1 MTSYPDLVAKK
12 KQQTGGGTPATV
24 ALDRAGVAYEVRAY
38 EHDPRA
44 SSYGLEAAEALG
56 VAPARVFKTLL
67 VDTDKGLG
75 VTIVPVD
82 TMVDL
87 KAAAAALGAKKATMA
102 DPHVAERTT
111 GYVVGGIS
119 PLGQKK
125 ALPTVVDSSARE
137 HATILVSG
145 GKRGLDLELSPE
157 ALLTL
162 VRGGYAAIAR
172 RG

>member
-1 MTSYPDLVAKK
+1 MAKK
-12 KQQTGGGTPATV
+12 KQSGGGTPATV
-24 ALDRAGVAYEVRAY
+24 ALDRAGVAYEIRAY

-44 SSYGLEAAEALG
+44 SSYGREAAEALG
-56 VAPARVFKTLL
+56 VEPGRVFKTLL
-67 VDTDKGLG
+67 VDTDRGLG

-82 TMVDL
+82 TTVDL

-102 DPHVAERTT
+102 DPAVAERTT

-125 ALPTVVDSSARE
+125 QLPTVLDGSAE
-137 HATILVSG
+137 QHATILVSG
-145 GKRGLDLELSPE
+145 GKRGLDIELSPQ